1 MMVDLAKK
9 AAAVGVSLAKKG
21 INKAPVMRV
30 GAALDVS
37 TSMVPMIPTKLQ
49 KAFDQLMGVSIKFD
63 DNGELDIFAF
73 NHKCWYVGTAT
84 VDNHADY
91 VKRKLRADGSTNYSP
106 IIVEVRRFFLARKGG
121 LFGLGGKVD
130 RTPVLMMILTDGGID
145 PDDEART
152 LAELRALS
160 DEPIFF
166 HLVGVGRGKG
176 SFPAIGRLAAALDN
190 VGEVYLPDFEMTD
203 EAIYDQLV
211 SDKLV
216 AWLRK
221 LP

>member
-1 MMVDLAKK
+1 MVDLTKK
-9 AAAVGVSLAKKG
+9 AEAVGVSLAKKG

-37 TSMVPMIPTKLQ
+37 TSMIPMIPAKLQ

-73 NHKCWYVGTAT
+73 NHKCWRVGTAT
-84 VDNHADY
+84 VANHADY
-91 VKRKLRADGSTNYSP
+91 VRRNLKADGSTNYSP
-106 IIVEVRRFFLARKGG
+106 IVIEAVKFFLAKKGG
-121 LFGLGGKVD
+121 FLGMGGKVD
-130 RTPVLMMILTDGGID
+130 RTPVLMMVLTDGGID
-145 PDDEART
+145 RQDEAET
-152 LAELRALS
+152 LAQLRAIS

-166 HLVGVGRGKG
+166 HLVGVGGGEG
-176 SFPAIGRLAAALDN
+176 SFPTIKRLAKALDN
-190 VGEVYLPDFEMTD
+190 VGEVYLPSFEMTD
-203 EAIYDQLV
+203 EAIYDQLI

-221 LP
+221 FT